1 MNTTQENENQSFSS
15 PMSSPSPRIPEIT
28 YTDTEIDKLGL
39 KFTMDGGADGHDIYS
54 SIDEILH
61 NLIDLMA
68 SNISINHLPDKF
80 WSFEFDILGQ
90 ILSPSDKLENGV
102 CLYKTRGKVG
112 ANDISKYGKGIKCA
126 SHCIFSDGKMILGLI
141 INQKLH
147 MAVYNQGTVQSIRP
161 NTPQSTLIEE
171 LYIQEVGN
179 IDYTQDNGFMII
191 SNDSSDDYGKIFK
204 DYNDFLCDEND
215 YSEDEESLIKSVS
228 NHIAICY
235 SPYLDTNFENIPD
248 IVVRNLSVS
257 LCGNQINSFS
267 HSNFSSEDNDDNEG
281 LDFAKEYD
289 VYVPS
294 REIDGKI
301 AYDYSNVY
309 ITDDAGQKFTFDDT
323 GKHALPP
330 QLEDF
335 GLDEEDVLS
344 CRIRFTKLSD
354 SAQHLYNEKYQ
365 NFEKTRS
372 CSYFVYRNG
381 VCSNTS
387 FLPFEGDLGFRP
399 TDCPQMRSEI
409 HCNNEFDPII
419 NPGSNKS
426 LIRPD
431 EKFKRKLRA
440 LAKHVQKNVFKKN
453 KKKTCKQRI
462 EGRDYLVTPNDT
474 VLNQEGSRIG
484 EIKGGQVRWDKL
496 KGIKAK
502 EKKELM
508 SKADNTTP
516 ILSETIEKH
525 TDIKEKKNS
534 DFRLFTPNPDSPDT
548 EDVRIV
554 SNKEYEM
561 IQNEAIQPDIFEDTE
576 SLQDKQKT
584 IHLDELKSLLA
595 KINKNYKVIDYQSG
609 VEINLS
615 HISLELNN
623 Q

>member
-1 MNTTQENENQSFSS
+1 MNTTQENYNQTFGF
-15 PMSSPSPRIPEIT
+15 PMSSPKPRSPEIT
-28 YTDTEIDKLGL
+28 YTDTEIDKRGL

-80 WSFEFDILGQ
+80 WSFEFDILGS

-147 MAVYNQGTVQSIRP
+147 MAVYNQGTVQSILP

-171 LYIQEVGN
+171 LYIQEVN
-179 IDYTQDNGFMII
+179 DIDYTQNSGFMII
-191 SNDSSDDYGKIFK
+191 SNDNSNDYEAIFK
-204 DYNDFLCDEND
+204 EYNIFRNDDTD
-215 YSEDEESLIKSVS
+215 YSEDEESLIESVS

-235 SPYLDTNFENIPD
+235 APYLNTNFEAIPD
-248 IVVRNLSVS
+248 MSIRNLSVS
-257 LCGNQINSFS
+257 ICDNQINSFS
-267 HSNFSSEDNDDNEG
+267 HSRFSSEEIDDNEE

-289 VYVPS
+289 VYVPF
-294 REIDGKI
+294 REINGKK
-301 AYDYSNVY
+301 AYDYNNVFFS
-309 ITDDAGQKFTFDDT
+309 DEASQKFTFDDS
-323 GKHALPP
+323 GKHGLPP

-344 CRIRFTKLSD
+344 CKIRFTKLSAT
-354 SAQHLYNEKYQ
+354 AQELYNKTYP

-399 TDCPQMRSEI
+399 TDCPQLRSEI

-426 LIRPD
+426 LIRPH
-431 EKFKRKLRA
+431 ELFKNKLRA

-453 KKKTCKQRI
+453 NKKTCKQRI
-462 EGRDYLVTPNDT
+462 EGRNYLVTPNDT
-474 VLNQEGSRIG
+474 VLNQEGTRIG

-496 KGIKAK
+496 KSIKAK

-508 SKADNTTP
+508 SKTDNTTP

-548 EDVRIV
+548 EDVRII

-561 IQNEAIQPDIFEDTE
+561 IQNEEIETTIFEDTV
-576 SLQDKQKT
+576 SLQDKQKS
-584 IHLDELKSLLA
+584 IHLSELKLLVS
-595 KINKNYKVIDYQSG
+595 KINKNYKIIDYTG
-609 VEINLS
+609 NEINLS
-615 HISLELNN
+615 NVSLGPRD
-623 Q
+623 

>member
-1 MNTTQENENQSFSS
+1 MNTTQENQSFSS
-15 PMSSPSPRIPEIT
+15 PMSSPYPRIPEIT
-28 YTDTEIDKLGL
+28 YSETEIDKRGL
-39 KFTMDGGADGHDIYS
+39 KFTMDGGAEGHDIYS
-54 SIDEILH
+54 SVDEILH

-68 SNISINHLPDKF
+68 NDISINYLRNKF
-80 WSFEFDILGQ
+80 WSFEFQ
-90 ILSPSDKLENGV
+90 ISGSIHSPIDKLVNGV
-102 CLYKTRGKVG
+102 CLYKTKGKVG
-112 ANDISKYGKGIKCA
+112 TNDISKYGKGIKCA
-126 SHCIFSDGKMILGLI
+126 SHCIFKDGKMILGLI
-141 INQKLH
+141 VNHKLH
-147 MAVYNQGTVQSIRP
+147 MAVYNQGEIKSIRP

-171 LYIQEVGN
+171 LYIQEVEN
-179 IDYTQDNGFMII
+179 IDYTHDNGFMII

-204 DYNDFLCDEND
+204 DYNSLLCDDIE
-215 YSEDEESLIKSVS
+215 YDEEEEDFIESVS

-235 SPYLDTNFENIPD
+235 SPYLNTNFEDIPD
-248 IVVRNLSVS
+248 IVVRDLSVS
-257 LCGNQINSFS
+257 ICGNKIDSFG
-267 HSNFSSEDNDDNEG
+267 HSKFSSEDIDDNGE

-289 VYVPS
+289 LYVPF
-294 REIDGKI
+294 RGIDGKNV
-301 AYDYSNVY
+301 YDYKNVY
-309 ITDDAGQKFTFDDT
+309 MTDEAGQKFTFDDS

-330 QLEDF
+330 QFEDL

-344 CRIRFTKLSD
+344 CRIRFTKLSND
-354 SAQHLYNEKYQ
+354 AQHLYNTKYRD
-365 NFEKTRS
+365 FEKTRS

-419 NPGSNKS
+419 NPASNKS

-431 EKFKRKLRA
+431 EKFKNKLRA

-453 KKKTCKQRI
+453 KRKTCKQRI

-525 TDIKEKKNS
+525 TDIKDKKNS

-561 IQNEAIQPDIFEDTE
+561 IQNESIKPDIFEDTE
-576 SLQDKQKT
+576 SLQDKQKS
-584 IHLDELKSLLA
+584 IHLNELKSLLA
-595 KINKNYKVIDYQSG
+595 KINKNYKIIDYQSG

>member
-1 MNTTQENENQSFSS
+1 MNTTQENQSFSS

-28 YTDTEIDKLGL
+28 YSETIIDKLGL
-39 KFTMDGGADGHDIYS
+39 KFTMDGGAEGHDIYS

-68 SNISINHLPDKF
+68 NDISINYLPDKF
-80 WSFEFDILGQ
+80 WSFEFQ
-90 ILSPSDKLENGV
+90 ISEQIHSPIDKLVNGV
-102 CLYKTRGKVG
+102 CLYKTKGNVG
-112 ANDISKYGKGIKCA
+112 TNDISKYGKGIKCA
-126 SHCIFSDGKMILGLI
+126 SHCIFKDGKMILGLI
-141 INQKLH
+141 VNHKLH
-147 MAVYNQGTVQSIRP
+147 MAVYNQGTIQSISP

-171 LYIQEVGN
+171 LYIQEVEN
-179 IDYTQDNGFMII
+179 IDYTHDNGFMII
-191 SNDSSDDYGKIFK
+191 SNDSSDDYGKIFN
-204 DYNDFLCDEND
+204 DYNSFLCDEND
-215 YSEDEESLIKSVS
+215 YSDDEESLIESVS

-235 SPYLDTNFENIPD
+235 SPYLNTNFEDIPD
-248 IVVRNLSVS
+248 IVVRDLSVS
-257 LCGNQINSFS
+257 ICDNKIDSFS
-267 HSNFSSEDNDDNEG
+267 HSKFSSEDIDDNAE

-289 VYVPS
+289 VYVPF
-294 REIDGKI
+294 REIDGKNT
-301 AYDYSNVY
+301 YDYSNVY
-309 ITDDAGQKFTFDDT
+309 ITDEAGQKFTFDDDT
-323 GKHALPP
+323 GKYALPP

-344 CRIRFTKLSD
+344 CRIRFTKLSAI
-354 SAQHLYNEKYQ
+354 AQGEYNKKYQ
-365 NFEKTRS
+365 DFEKTRS

-419 NPGSNKS
+419 NPASNKS
-426 LIRPD
+426 LIRPH
-431 EKFKRKLRA
+431 ELFKRKLRA

-453 KKKTCKQRI
+453 KRKTCKQRI

-534 DFRLFTPNPDSPDT
+534 DFRLFTPNPESPDT

-561 IQNEAIQPDIFEDTE
+561 IKNEAIKPDIFEDTE
-576 SLQDKQKT
+576 SLQDKQKS

-615 HISLELNN
+615 HISLEVNN
-623 Q
+623 K